1 MALSSTIRKQIEETP
16 FVDTHEHLIEE
27 STRLNSTGHGDDGP
41 SCQRDFS
48 VLFSHYADSD
58 LASAGMSASDFSIL
72 FDPDVAPKDKWKVVE
87 PYYQRT
93 RHTGYMLSVRESL
106 QRLTGD
112 DDLRAEN
119 VDRISQAIADRIK
132 PGFYR
137 ETLVDLAGLE
147 YCQVNSKEGKPFC
160 VTEQPELL
168 AQDLSFV
175 SLATDL
181 KVDALAE
188 KSGIEVRSLADWHQV
203 IQWAFATYGPR
214 AIAVKNQSAYQRRLN
229 YEDVSEAEVAPL
241 FERYLSSG
249 GALSGRERKAIQDH
263 CFHVCLREAVQY
275 KLPIKL
281 HTGYYAGH
289 GRMPLKRVSRNLSD
303 LCPVLMAHPDAE
315 FVIMHIAYPYQDE
328 AIALAKHYP
337 NVTIDLCWAW
347 IINPS
352 ASVRFVKEFLM
363 AAPSSKL
370 LTFGGDYVTV
380 EMVPGHAAI
389 ARQGL
394 AQALSE
400 LVDEGWIRSAD
411 VDDLIEALMRGN
423 AHRIFSYEETLENWK
438 LS

>member
-1 MALSSTIRKQIEETP
+1 MALSSTIKEQVDRTH

-27 STRLNSTGHGDDGP
+27 STRLKSDGHGESGP
-41 SCQRDFS
+41 DCLRDFA
-48 VLFSHYADSD
+48 VLFTHYANSD
-58 LASAGMSASDFSIL
+58 LASAGMKDSDFSIF
-72 FDPDVAPKDKWKVVE
+72 FDPDVSPREKWKIVA
-87 PYYQRT
+87 PYYERT
-93 RHTGYMLSVRESL
+93 RHTGYLQNIRESA
-106 QRLTGD
+106 RCLTGV
-112 DDLRAEN
+112 DDLSAET
-119 VDRISQAIADRIK
+119 VEAVSQSIADRIR
-132 PGFYR
+132 PGYYR
-137 ETLVDLAGLE
+137 EILVDLAGLD

-160 VTEQPELL
+160 ETEQPDLL

-188 KSGIEVRSLADWHQV
+188 KSGIGVRSLKDWHQV
-203 IQWAFATYGPR
+203 IQWAFATFGPR

-229 YEDVSEAEVAPL
+229 YADVSEAEAAPL
-241 FERYLSSG
+241 FDRYLSTA

-275 KLPIKL
+275 NLPIKL

-289 GRMPLKRVSRNLSD
+289 GRMPLKRVSRNLED

-347 IINPS
+347 IINPR
-352 ASVRFVKEFLM
+352 ACVRFVKEFIM

-370 LTFGGDYVTV
+370 LTFGGDYVPV
-380 EMVPGHAAI
+380 EMVPGHATI

-400 LVDEGWIRSAD
+400 LVDEDWIGSAEIPN
-411 VDDLIEALMRGN
+411 LIESLMRGN
-423 AHRIFSYEETLENWK
+423 ASRLFSYEETLQHWT
-438 LS
+438 

>member
-1 MALSSTIRKQIEETP
+1 MAISAAIRKQIDRTP

-27 STRLNSTGHGDDGP
+27 STRLNSLGHGDDGP
-41 SCQRDFS
+41 SCLRDFA
-48 VLFSHYADSD
+48 VLFSHYANSD
-58 LASAGMSASDFSIL
+58 LASAGMGGSDFSIL
-72 FDPDVAPKDKWKVVE
+72 FDPDIVPKDKWKVVE
-87 PYYQRT
+87 PYYRRT

-106 QRLTGD
+106 QRLTGN

-119 VDRISQAIADRIK
+119 VEEISRAIADRIK

-137 ETLVDLAGLE
+137 EILVDLAGLE
-147 YCQVNSKEGKPFC
+147 HCQVNSKEATIFLE
-160 VTEQPELL
+160 TEQPDLL

-175 SLATDL
+175 ALSTRLQI
-181 KVDALAE
+181 DALANE
-188 KSGIEVRSLADWHQV
+188 SGIEVRNLNDWHQV
-203 IQWAFATYGPR
+203 IEWAFATYGPR

-229 YEDVSEAEVAPL
+229 YADVSEAVVAPL
-241 FERYLSSG
+241 FDRYLSTG
-249 GALSGRERKAIQDH
+249 GAVSGAELKAIQDH
-263 CFHVCLREAVQY
+263 CFHVCLREAVRY

-281 HTGYYAGH
+281 HTGYYAGY
-289 GRMPLKRVSRNLSD
+289 GRMPLKRVSRNLED
-303 LCPVLMAHPDAE
+303 LCPVFTAHPDAE

-337 NVTIDLCWAW
+337 NVTVDLCWAW
-347 IINPS
+347 IVNPG
-352 ASVRFVKEFLM
+352 ASLRFVKEFLM

-370 LTFGGDYVTV
+370 LTFGGDYVPV

-400 LVDEGWIRSAD
+400 LVSEGWIRSAD

-423 AHRIFSYEETLENWK
+423 AHRIFSYEETLQNWT
-438 LS
+438 